1 MAEAMLDAFTTAEL
15 QVLRVRLQDFGSRQS
30 DRTVQGRCHALD
42 LSLARMVAC
51 QDDQVL
57 RELAMSVEQL
67 TVALQSRRLDR
78 GAHEAAMAS
87 SAFLSDA
94 RPDPV
99 PVAVEPHGPRLQWFA
114 VDLERV
120 IPPSL
125 AL

>member
-94 RPDPV
+94 RPTLFPLLSSHTV
-99 PVAVEPHGPRLQWFA
+99 PVFNGS
-114 VDLERV
+114 
-120 IPPSL
+120 PSIL
-125 AL
+125 RG